1 MRHGTRRRHKEGHA
15 AEARGKVLTLER
27 EEDVVVVSPQERE
40 PVRKPIVVP
49 FEALPAKTVV
59 SSW

>member
-1 MRHGTRRRHKEGHA
+1 MRRRRREIHPSEP
-15 AEARGKVLTLER
+15 RGDVLTLER
-27 EEDVVVVSPQERE
+27 EEDVVVAPSHERE
-40 PVRKPIVVP
+40 PVRKPLVVP